1 MNRTACVIV
10 LLGSGSLLVGREA
23 NIKAITD
30 LKFSAL
36 RGMLLYVLFIDL
48 DLPLLVPVEE
58 VELAS
63 VSVENALLQS
73 R

>member
-1 MNRTACVIV
+1 MIV
-10 LLGSGSLLVGREA
+10 LLGSGSLLVDREA
-23 NIKAITD
+23 NIKATTD

-36 RGMLLYVLFIDL
+36 RGMLLSVLFIDL
-48 DLPLLVPVEE
+48 DLPILVPVDE